1 MNEFPT
7 TLHFLQTQLEPSGD
21 GTPQV
26 FVQPLRYPELSSLG
40 RAPSI
45 LRRRQMD
52 LAADMLAEEPH
63 TGFQHRELP
72 AEPQM
77 DRVTVS
83 VSPAKKSEAWSEP
96 VEVAIEYA
104 WWRHDKAA
112 VAWMP
117 SLQIAALVAKEQDL
131 VKEVLKEARAAITRQ
146 GWNKSLQALGLLM
159 RGETKLHASPWN
171 PWPRTPKERWNDE
184 NSEEKRADA
193 LKELTS
199 KMEPRQQPAA
209 WEREIMLERLVR
221 LISAE
226 DEPSVLLVGPSGVG
240 KTALIQQMVR
250 QHGQEGFPKRNVH
263 RTSGARLV
271 AGACGFGMWQQRC
284 RDLIAEAKKQDV
296 ILFVG
301 NLFELANTGQ
311 SSAGNESIASFFR
324 GHLVRREIQLCAE
337 CTPEQYS
344 LLEKQDPRLL
354 DAFRILRVEPPD
366 DAAVDRILLTES
378 LRLGNA
384 TAGAR
389 FTEEAVTN
397 VAMLHRRYA
406 TLSAFP
412 GRALQFMRQVNDS
425 VPQDRCVESAD
436 VYTAFSHIT
445 GMPTL
450 LLDPLRKLRLAEVKS
465 FFQHRVRGQDSVSEA
480 LMEMISRIKA
490 SLTRSGRPLASF
502 LFVGPTGTGK
512 TESAKALAAWLF
524 QNESRLIRIDASEYQ
539 NHWSAQRLVSGSRDG
554 REGILTAA
562 VREHPFSV
570 VLIDEIEKAHSS
582 VFDLLLQ
589 VLGEARLTDAAG
601 RTADFS
607 NCVVIMTSNLGAETF
622 GRNRLGFQ
630 AEKNAAQQATEH
642 FADAVR
648 KAVRPE
654 FFNRIDRIVPFFPLP
669 QEIVREL
676 AKREIE
682 LVLQRPGL
690 AGAHLNLTVPEEI
703 THRLADS
710 GWDERYGARPLKRT
724 VSQQLLVPLADFLAT
739 QRIEKSTIETR
750 AEGRQN
756 ALRFTAQ
763 RNPSAVP
770 SSVPSAK
777 SQVLAN
783 ASNLRR
789 QFEWLL
795 QHTMFKGLRS
805 RVNMLDQRLAAARR
819 LSKAQG
825 VFLEPQKD
833 RDALTR
839 FLRKVTDAAETQ
851 RNFEESLVL
860 DFCQDTN
867 LPNPPNPW
875 SHEDWNALL
884 MEMLRRWEE
893 PAAAMV
899 LVIQASSGAEMFTQA
914 KLYRELAEDYLHAQV
929 TIGFYSKKPTGK
941 LLTVDEK
948 TKVQSALPEIPET
961 EAEMKTCLDGSPKGI
976 GAVGLWIQGA
986 EAVLYLQNESG
997 LQVAVGAH
1005 AEAGKKKGDD
1015 VPMSDQWRSKVT
1027 CYQPTD
1033 ELTQL
1038 RDLPLLLTDLNRPD
1052 LNTDKMRRQIDL
1064 MRATCK
1070 DALTSK
1076 TTPDYQPGPYW
1087 LHAQLQRDLM
1097 ERAGWTDST
1106 RRELS

>member
-40 RAPSI
+40 KTPNV

-52 LAADMLAEEPH
+52 LAAEMLAKEPH

-72 AEPQM
+72 TEPQLGQ
-77 DRVTVS
+77 VTIS
-83 VSPAKKSEAWSEP
+83 ISPAQKSEAWLEP
-96 VEVAIEYA
+96 VDVTVEYA

-112 VAWMP
+112 VAWIP
-117 SLQIAALVAKEQDL
+117 ALQIAALATKEQDL
-131 VKEVLKEARAAITRQ
+131 AKEVLKEARAAIKRH
-146 GWNKSLQALGLLM
+146 GWNKSLHLVSLLM

-171 PWPRTPKERWNDE
+171 PWPKTPKERWNE
-184 NSEEKRADA
+184 EHAEEKPQDA

-199 KMEPRQQPAA
+199 KLDPRQQPAA
-209 WEREIMLERLVR
+209 WERQRMLERLVR
-221 LISAE
+221 LVSAE
-226 DEPSVLLVGPSGVG
+226 DHPSVLLVGPSGVG
-240 KTALIQQMVR
+240 KTALVQEMVR
-250 QHGQEGFPKRNVH
+250 QHGQAGFPKRHVH

-284 RDLIAEAKKQDV
+284 RDLIAEAKKQDI
-296 ILFVG
+296 ILYVG

-324 GHLVRREIQLCAE
+324 PHLVRREIQLFAE

-354 DAFRILRVEPPD
+354 DAFRILRLEPPE

-378 LRLGNA
+378 LRLGSA
-384 TAGAR
+384 TAGPR
-389 FTEEAVTN
+389 FTEAAVSK

-412 GRALQFMRQVNDS
+412 GRALQFMRQVNDT
-425 VPQDRCVESAD
+425 VPQHRCVESAD
-436 VYTAFSHIT
+436 VYAAFSQIT
-445 GMPTL
+445 GMPTI
-450 LLDPLRKLRLAEVKS
+450 LLDPLLNLRLAEVKS
-465 FFQHRVRGQDSVSEA
+465 FFQHRVRGQDAVSEA
-480 LMEMISRIKA
+480 LVEMISRIKA

-570 VLIDEIEKAHSS
+570 VLIDEIEKAHSA

-607 NCVVIMTSNLGAETF
+607 NCVIIMTSNLGAETF
-622 GRNRLGFQ
+622 GRQSLGFQ
-630 AEKNAAQQATEH
+630 AEKNEQQEAATH
-642 FADAVR
+642 FAEAVR

-654 FFNRIDRIVPFFPLP
+654 FFNRIDRIVPFFPLA

-676 AKREIE
+676 AAREIE

-690 AGAHLNLTVPEEI
+690 AGSHTNLVVPEEI

-739 QRIEKSTIETR
+739 QRVEKSTIETR
-750 AEGRQN
+750 AEGRQK
-756 ALRFTAQ
+756 ALRFTAHK
-763 RNPSAVP
+763 NSAAVTTIL
-770 SSVPSAK
+770 PSAK
-777 SQVLAN
+777 TQLLAA
-783 ASNLRR
+783 ASKLRR

-805 RVNMLDQRLAAARR
+805 RVNMLEQRLAAARR
-819 LSKAQG
+819 QSKTPG
-825 VFLEPQKD
+825 VFIEIQKE

-867 LPNPPNPW
+867 LPLPPIPW
-875 SHEDWNALL
+875 RHEDWQALL
-884 MEMLRRWEE
+884 LEMLRRWEE
-893 PAAAMV
+893 PAAAV
-899 LVIQASSGAEMFTQA
+899 LLVIQASSGAEMFNQA
-914 KLYRELAEDYLHAQV
+914 KLYRKLAEEYMDATV
-929 TIGFYSKKPTGK
+929 TVGFYAKKPAAK
-941 LLTVDEK
+941 FLVEK
-948 TKVQSALPEIPET
+948 NKESVVLPEIPET
-961 EAEMKTCLDGSPKGI
+961 EAEMKTCLNRTPTGI
-976 GAVGLWIQGA
+976 GAIGLWIQSPIA
-986 EAVLYLQNESG
+986 AFYLQNESG

-1005 AEAGKKKGDD
+1005 ADAGKKKGDD
-1015 VPMSDQWRSKVT
+1015 VPMADQWRSKVT
-1027 CYQPTD
+1027 CYLPTD
-1033 ELTQL
+1033 QLTQL
-1038 RDLPLLLTDLNRPD
+1038 RDLTLLPADLTRPD
-1052 LNTDKMRRQIDL
+1052 LNTDKMRRQIEL

-1070 DALTSK
+1070 DAITNK
-1076 TTPDYQPGPYW
+1076 TTSGYMPGPHW
-1087 LHAQLQRDLM
+1087 LHEQLQRDLL
-1097 ERAGWTDST
+1097 ERAGWTDSANKD
-1106 RRELS
+1106 LS